1 MSKVFYETTPLVLFA
16 GGKSSRMGRDKTLLP
31 FAGYESLSHYQQN
44 RFLPYFKS
52 VYISSKTDKFDFDAN
67 VILDRY
73 EDSSP
78 LVGIVSVFE
87 TLDTVEEV
95 FILSVDAPF
104 VSMKIINELHD
115 ASEGYDAVIAKTKSG
130 RQPLC
135 GLYKRSV
142 LSVAKDNLGKNDH
155 RIGNLLENVRTN
167 VVFFEDDDAFANLN
181 HPHEYEEAL
190 RRLS

>member
-1 MSKVFYETTPLVLFA
+1 MSSTVYETMPLVLFA
-16 GGKSSRMGRDKTLLP
+16 GGKSSRMGRDKSLLP
-31 FAGYESLSHYQQN
+31 FAGYESLSLYQQS
-44 RFLPYFKS
+44 RFLPYFKT

-73 EDSSP
+73 EVSSP

-87 TLDTVEEV
+87 TLATVEKV

-104 VSMKIINELHD
+104 VSMEIIDRLYD
-115 ASEGYDAVIAKTKSG
+115 AAEGYDAVIAKTKSG

-142 LSVAKDNLGKNDH
+142 LSSAKDNLEKNDH
-155 RIGNLLENVRTN
+155 RIGNLLEKVNTK
-167 VVFFEDDDAFANLN
+167 VVFFEEDGAFANLN

-190 RRLS
+190 HRLS